1 MESNISN
8 EDGSEKKPLNIVLLG
23 DESSEK
29 EKLMSKFILL
39 NSPQFQENEMKNEK
53 DKEEDISIFQ
63 NIIHTVEIHGEK
75 LKMKFWD
82 NPSSDEFLSPSI
94 KIAQGI
100 LLFYSVKNR
109 NSYKKIQE
117 DLSKI
122 IELGR
127 FEIPIIVIG
136 NHKSSPE
143 RQVTYEE
150 AKAWA
155 DNFGLRFYETSLEN
169 DGSIKEILQ
178 DIGEQFLFQECILS
192 ANNSVI
198 INENENNKESEKK
211 LKKGKTKEIR
221 NSISYIDKDDILGKN
236 SNKNEKNSNNKLSKT
251 KLNKRN
257 SANIYKKIKPKPK
270 IKSNNTPKEEKTN
283 SLTKNNSQ
291 FYNKSITINTD
302 NTNTN
307 INNYNSNNT
316 IITSSASKIS
326 KFLNYSKINIISKAK
341 KLFKKNNPPT
351 EQKRT
356 SYVFHSKTFS
366 TNSLNSS
373 DSNTHSYLKK
383 TTLTKN
389 REKEIKEKKIKI
401 EQEYQTLSA
410 QKEREGLELRK
421 RKTLEDKEKFLKK
434 IKEDKIIQK
443 EQVKKKKEE
452 EIKNAKNNNDKLK
465 QENEIKT
472 QEKKIEKEKDK

>member
-178 DIGEQFLFQECILS
+178 DIGEQFLF
-192 ANNSVI
+192 
-198 INENENNKESEKK
+198 
-211 LKKGKTKEIR
+211 
-221 NSISYIDKDDILGKN
+221 
-236 SNKNEKNSNNKLSKT
+236 
-251 KLNKRN
+251 
-257 SANIYKKIKPKPK
+257 
-270 IKSNNTPKEEKTN
+270 
-283 SLTKNNSQ
+283 
-291 FYNKSITINTD
+291 
-302 NTNTN
+302 
-307 INNYNSNNT
+307 
-316 IITSSASKIS
+316 
-326 KFLNYSKINIISKAK
+326 
-341 KLFKKNNPPT
+341 
-351 EQKRT
+351 
-356 SYVFHSKTFS
+356 
-366 TNSLNSS
+366 
-373 DSNTHSYLKK
+373 
-383 TTLTKN
+383 
-389 REKEIKEKKIKI
+389 
-401 EQEYQTLSA
+401 
-410 QKEREGLELRK
+410 
-421 RKTLEDKEKFLKK
+421 
-434 IKEDKIIQK
+434 
-443 EQVKKKKEE
+443 
-452 EIKNAKNNNDKLK
+452 
-465 QENEIKT
+465 
-472 QEKKIEKEKDK
+472 

>member
-39 NSPQFQENEMKNEK
+39 NSPQFQENEIKNEK

-109 NSYKKIQE
+109 NSFKKIQE

-198 INENENNKESEKK
+198 INENENNKDEKLNLEENLNIDSLIESNNKESEKK
-211 LKKGKTKEIR
+211 LKKGKTKGIR

-257 SANIYKKIKPKPK
+257 SANIYKKIKPK

-291 FYNKSITINTD
+291 FYNKSITLNND
-302 NTNTN
+302 NTN

-410 QKEREGLELRK
+410 Q
-421 RKTLEDKEKFLKK
+421 
-434 IKEDKIIQK
+434 
-443 EQVKKKKEE
+443 
-452 EIKNAKNNNDKLK
+452 
-465 QENEIKT
+465 
-472 QEKKIEKEKDK
+472 